1 MKHIV
6 HFIILF
12 VAVSLSVGNIAY
24 ALKGPTWLFTVPTAD
39 TLEESEFTVGFIH
52 ADIGFTNELQLGIRG
67 IKLNLD
73 KHIRKHADIAVGVSF
88 FEIAYL
94 VTSHRRLKDDTKL
107 HLGIKASPTFLFAAA
122 EFPLSHKNMLIVELN
137 DGFNIGIRSRIK
149 PLLKIDVGVSYGNLR
164 LYQRKFYEDFPG
176 GYYRID
182 RHDFRFSPIIGV
194 AYSDVF

>member
-1 MKHIV
+1 M
-6 HFIILF
+6 
-12 VAVSLSVGNIAY
+12 AVNLGVCSLAY

-39 TLEESEFTVGFIH
+39 TLEESEFTVGIIH

-73 KHIRKHADIAVGVSF
+73 KEIRNRTNVAAGVSF

-94 VTSHRRLKDDTKL
+94 VASHKRLKDNAKL
-107 HLGIKASPTFLFAAA
+107 HLGVKASPTFLFAAA
-122 EFPLSHKNMLIVELN
+122 EFPLSHKNTLIIELN

-149 PLLKIDVGVSYGNLR
+149 QRLKIDIGVSYSNLGF
-164 LYQRKFYEDFPG
+164 YQRGFYEDFPR
-176 GYYRID
+176 GYYKRKL
-182 RHDFRFSPIIGV
+182 REFHFLPIIGV